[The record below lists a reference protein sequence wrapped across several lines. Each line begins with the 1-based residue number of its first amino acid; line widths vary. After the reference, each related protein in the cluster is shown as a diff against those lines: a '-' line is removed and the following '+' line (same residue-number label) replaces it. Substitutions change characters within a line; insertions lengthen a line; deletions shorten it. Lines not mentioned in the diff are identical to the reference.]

1 MQFDIDGM
9 KAKALLMVDP
19 NSGYTQKDF
28 DEEFGGTGLS
38 ELSADQDDYKLKLKF
53 SNKSS
58 NQDPDYATN
67 GASGFD
73 LRANLDAPIVIKPSE
88 YKLIKTGLYFEIPEH
103 MEITIRSRSG
113 LAYKHGIAVL
123 NGIGTIDSDYRGELG
138 VLLINHGKEDF
149 TIQHGDRI
157 AQGVLS
163 SVIGKSL
170 IIFVKVDEISDN
182 TERSTGGYG
191 STGTK

>member
-1 MQFDIDGM
+1 MHFNIDDIRE
-9 KAKALLMVDP
+9 KILLLANP
-19 NSGYTQKDF
+19 NSGYTQEDF
-28 DEEFGGTGLS
+28 NKEFGGTGLADMS
-38 ELSADQDDYKLKLKF
+38 VDQDHYKLKLKF

-170 IIFVKVDEISDN
+170 INFVKVDEISDN